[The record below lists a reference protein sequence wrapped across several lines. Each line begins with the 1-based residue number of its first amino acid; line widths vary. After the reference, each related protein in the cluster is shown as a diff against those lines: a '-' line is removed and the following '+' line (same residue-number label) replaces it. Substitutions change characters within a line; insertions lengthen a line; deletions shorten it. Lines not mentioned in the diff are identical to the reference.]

1 MSTGNKRKQHTNSVT
16 GEPGH
21 KQHTNSVTGE
31 PGRQQHTDPKPH
43 KTHKEHSHIGSSRT
57 HKKRKTE
64 TTPREDYCKIKIQ
77 CACDG
82 CNKKIS
88 PKLAALKRHH
98 KVHHNVILSM
108 GVVRGLY
115 KGKFME
121 DTKF

>member
-1 MSTGNKRKQHTNSVT
+1 MSTGNKRKLHKEHTNSLT

-43 KTHKEHSHIGSSRT
+43 KTHSHIGSSRT

-64 TTPREDYCKIKIQ
+64 TTPREGYCKIKIQ

-82 CNKKIS
+82 CNSKIS
-88 PKLAALKRHH
+88 PKLAALRKHH
-98 KVHHNVILSM
+98 RVHHNVTLSKS
-108 GVVRGLY
+108 VLRELY

-121 DTKF
+121 DKK